1 MITRTLKTLAV
12 ILAATT
18 TIFAVPKQ
26 PTGTIFDHFLQDG
39 ILEFT
44 LETDLTELIENRR
57 TEDYLP
63 AKFTFEDRE
72 GREFTQEIKVKPR
85 GKFRRRVCNF
95 PPLMLNFSK
104 GALEEKGYIPEY
116 DKLKL
121 VSHCIDDKNDSKEH
135 VMKEYLAYKLFNE
148 LTGQSY
154 RVQLA
159 KVTYIDSKGSL
170 GKIKRYGFIIED
182 TDEMAQRLGGEECED
197 CRGLGPA
204 TVAQESEN
212 LMAVFQY
219 MIGNSDWNLNMMR
232 NLKMVKPYDGGPVI
246 PVPYDFDFA
255 GMVNAPYA
263 IPNSEIGQLTIR
275 QRVFQGME
283 ADQELFLRTLQYFM
297 SKKESL
303 IDEVRRFRELSGNS
317 RREIIDYLDTFFLD
331 VEAILEGKQPIEP
344 SLQEAIRQQPQPAE
358 ESGRA
363 GSSYGK

>member
-12 ILAATT
+12 LLAATT
-18 TIFAVPKQ
+18 TILAVPKQ
-26 PTGTIFDHFLQDG
+26 PSGTIFDHFLQDD

-44 LETDLTELIENRR
+44 LETDLTELLENRR

-63 AKFTFEDRE
+63 AKFTFEDKE

-104 GALEEKGYIPEY
+104 GSLEEKGYIPEY

-121 VSHCIDDKNDSKEH
+121 VSHCIDDKFESKEH

-159 KVTYIDSKGSL
+159 KVTYIDSKGTL

-182 TDEMAQRLGGEECED
+182 TDEMARRLGGEECED
-197 CRGLGPA
+197 CHGLGPDTLA
-204 TVAQESEN
+204 LGSEN

-232 NLKMVKPYDGGPVI
+232 NLKMVKPFDGGPVI

-263 IPNSEIGQLTIR
+263 IPNSEVGQLTIR
-275 QRVFQGME
+275 QRVFQGLE
-283 ADQELFLRTLQYFM
+283 ADQELFLQTLQYFM
-297 SKKESL
+297 TKKESL
-303 IDEVRRFRELSGNS
+303 IEEVRRFKELSGNS
-317 RREIIDYLDTFFLD
+317 RKEIIDYLNTFFQD
-331 VEAILEGKQPIEP
+331 VEAILEGEQPQEP
-344 SLQEAIRQQPQPAE
+344 SLQEAIRHPQPAE
-358 ESGRA
+358 KRQGTKTTSF
-363 GSSYGK
+363 GK